1 MTHSLHN
8 VAIYSVFNI
17 YIYIYTCI
25 VVHTWFLD
33 NTAVKRMEK
42 KILDFLE
49 NFNNTEKI
57 CIDLSPMLT

>member
-1 MTHSLHN
+1 MTHSLHI

-17 YIYIYTCI
+17 HIHTCT

-57 CIDLSPMLT
+57 CIDLPPMLT